1 MDKTKLNK
9 LRAQVNR
16 LFKGR
21 PAGSVIQ
28 LMIGDK
34 VYGSYE
40 IPENHFVTLDSKSPI
55 DWLNQCVCLAEL
67 KGLKGEF
74 SLRIK
79 PE

>member
-1 MDKTKLNK
+1 
-9 LRAQVNR
+9 

-28 LMIGDK
+28 LIIDDK

-40 IPENHFVTLDSKSPI
+40 IPENHFVTIDSKSPI
-55 DWLNQCVCLAEL
+55 DWLNQCVCFAEL